1 MGTNCE
7 VEVNNCEQQPCANGG
22 TCKVGPGGGASPVT
36 VWCHQYVSLSIT
48 RSFPQSM
55 AFYEIVNFH
64 FVFFRL
70 LGRVSSAT
78 ALRGTLEGDATSWG
92 LPARPTLV

>member
-1 MGTNCE
+1 
-7 VEVNNCEQQPCANGG
+7 
-22 TCKVGPGGGASPVT
+22 
-36 VWCHQYVSLSIT
+36 
-48 RSFPQSM
+48 M

-70 LGRVSSAT
+70 LGRVSSVT
-78 ALRGTLEGDATSWG
+78 APRGTLEGDATSWG